1 MEDLKKL
8 FAKEYKFFDLN
19 KGDIEDV
26 IKETNEKGKECWY
39 DIGNIFSNKLTLK
52 NLQRIKDKVE
62 ITDD

>member
-19 KGDIEDV
+19 KGEIEDV

-39 DIGNIFSNKLTLK
+39 DIGNIFSNKLLYSY
-52 NLQRIKDKVE
+52 L
-62 ITDD
+62 